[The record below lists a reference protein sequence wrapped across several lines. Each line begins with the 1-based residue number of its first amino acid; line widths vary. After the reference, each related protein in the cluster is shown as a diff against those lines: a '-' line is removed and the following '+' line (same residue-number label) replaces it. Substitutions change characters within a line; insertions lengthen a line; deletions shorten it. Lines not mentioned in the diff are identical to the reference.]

1 MPWFGSWNSCIHCWA
16 VCITGSR
23 VETFSQS
30 IQQWLFLF
38 GKKSVNVLNPNA
50 EYGNEQNKRE
60 STAPNKTLWK
70 DVRPMESG
78 HWYQWYL
85 NDGIKL
91 LQCIC
96 AAKMNCNRQILYVC
110 NITAIPM
117 ATWKSWGRKS
127 GLFVPTGIVYSSW
140 TTRQIGA
147 ELQQR
152 TPERGYTKGLA
163 ENQFWRGDSKGRY
176 VLIPAL

>member
-38 GKKSVNVLNPNA
+38 GKKSVNVLNPNV

-96 AAKMNCNRQILYVC
+96 AAKMNCNRQILCLQHHCNTNGHLEELRQEKRIVC
-110 NITAIPM
+110 TN
-117 ATWKSWGRKS
+117 WNS
-127 GLFVPTGIVYSSW
+127 LFQLNNQANWCWAPAKDSW
-140 TTRQIGA
+140 TW
-147 ELQQR
+147 LH
-152 TPERGYTKGLA
+152 
-163 ENQFWRGDSKGRY
+163 
-176 VLIPAL
+176 